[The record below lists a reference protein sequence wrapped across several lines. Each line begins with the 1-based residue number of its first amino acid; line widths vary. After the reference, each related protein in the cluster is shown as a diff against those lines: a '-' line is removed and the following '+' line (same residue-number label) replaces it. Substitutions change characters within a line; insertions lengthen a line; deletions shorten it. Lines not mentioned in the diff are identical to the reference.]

1 MSEDEKVG
9 PAEAA
14 LETVM
19 LGLRTRSGIELE
31 RIANEFGPLLR
42 DRLLA
47 QAAPMID
54 RGLLKNEAGCLFL
67 TDRGM
72 VLSNEVMGRLS
83 L

>member
-1 MSEDEKVG
+1 MVG

-19 LGLRTRSGIELE
+19 LGLRTRSGIELG
-31 RIANEFGPLLR
+31 RIAGEFGPLVR

-54 RGLLKNEAGCLFL
+54 QGLLRTEAGRLFL

-72 VLSNEVMGRLS
+72 VLSNEVLGRLS
-83 L
+83 R

>member
-1 MSEDEKVG
+1 MLG

-19 LGLRTRSGIELE
+19 LGLRTSSGIELK
-31 RIANEFGPLLR
+31 RFSDEFGPRLH

-54 RGLLKNEAGCLFL
+54 NSLLQNKAGRLFL

-72 VLSNEVMGRLS
+72 VLSNKVLGRLS